1 MLATATIGAMTAG
14 VSLEA
19 LPERA
24 RAAWLALAD
33 ALRGILGDDLVAIWA
48 HGGTIAINDAPHA
61 ADLDTHVIVARQPD
75 EATARRIDEAHDA
88 IARDH
93 DVEWDTWYVLA
104 ADARR
109 ADPPHHAFRQG
120 RRDTSWAIHRAHWLA
135 GRCIALHGP
144 GPAALVPEPTWPE
157 LETELDRELEH
168 IERHV
173 LEGDTD
179 PFEATYA
186 ILNGS
191 RIMHAVETG
200 SVAISKAGAGRWA
213 LGHLPARWHPAVR
226 AATRAYRD
234 Q

>member
-48 HGGTIAINDAPHA
+48 HGGTIAIKDAPHA

-75 EATARRIDEAHDA
+75 EATARRIEEAQDA

-109 ADPPHHAFRQG
+109 PDSPHHAFREG
-120 RRDTSWAIHRAHWLA
+120 RRDTSWSIHRAHWLA
-135 GRCIALHGP
+135 GRCVVIHGP
-144 GPAALVPEPTWPE
+144 DPRELVSEPTWAE
-157 LETELDRELEH
+157 LAGELSRELEH

-173 LEGDTD
+173 FEGDTD

-191 RIMHAVETG
+191 RILHALESG
-200 SVAISKAGAGRWA
+200 SVAISKAAAGRWA
-213 LGHLPARWHPAVR
+213 LQHLPARWHPAVK
-226 AATRAYRD
+226 AASRAYRD